1 MATKAELYAHCM
13 AHVQRTLDALGTR
26 LESITEARNSDTKSS
41 AGDKYE
47 TGRAMMQREA
57 DTVERQL
64 AEARAVKATLQ
75 QLDPQQSHEIAR
87 AGSLVHTDR
96 GQYYLAIGLGKV
108 VLNGERYFVV
118 SLGSPIGKG
127 LLGKRAGEQFAFGGH
142 TFKVV
147 KVE

>member
-1 MATKAELYAHCM
+1 MARKADLYAHCL
-13 AHVQRTLDALGTR
+13 AHTQRTLAALTTR

-64 AEARAVKATLQ
+64 AESRAVLATLQ
-75 QLDPQQSHEIAR
+75 QLDPRQSHEIAR
-87 AGSLVHTDR
+87 AGSLVHTDK
-96 GQYYLAIGLGKV
+96 GPYYLAIGLGKV
-108 VLNGERYFVV
+108 VLDGKRYYVV

-127 LLGKRAGEQFAFGGH
+127 LLGKRAGEHFAFGGR
-142 TFKVV
+142 TFGVV
-147 KVE
+147 RVE